1 MNTEFDMLEHQLS
14 HLRPARLPAPT
25 RQRLLCEIEQ
35 PLRGHKSMS
44 WLFGHRVGFEVALAG
59 ALFLALL
66 VGWHWLPRTPRPVAH
81 VNQTAAATGDALL
94 PSLAF
99 LEARLAA
106 ASIGANTVAVLCS
119 PSILTNTQIL
129 R

>member
-1 MNTEFDMLEHQLS
+1 MNTEFDILEQQLS
-14 HLRPARLPAPT
+14 QLRPARLPAPV
-25 RQRLLCEIEQ
+25 RHRLLREMEQ
-35 PLRGHKSMS
+35 PLMGHESMS
-44 WLFGHRVGFEVALAG
+44 WLLGHRVGFEVALAG

-66 VGWHWLPRTPRPVAH
+66 VGWHWLPRSARPASH
-81 VNQTAAATGDALL
+81 LNQTAAVTGDALM

-106 ASIGANTVAVLCS
+106 ASIGANTVAVLRS